1 MSWTGVR
8 GTRRVVLGRSPSQ
21 FFPGASVDEEYI
33 ELWSKIIFKN
43 KKKRF
48 RKFWEKSS
56 LSRTQSVLWTPGRIK
71 TVPNWP
77 FYSKFSVSKVKADLR
92 DGLLL
97 MNYRAPFVG
106 HFNIYGT
113 SRCHSKLKCSTFS
126 SRTKLSNCSKPV
138 MKWYIW
144 SQKMNP
150 RFWSSQKRKKKRIV
164 YTVVPVST
172 SVKWTCML
180 IDV

>member
-1 MSWTGVR
+1 MSWTGVW
-8 GTRRVVLGRSPSQ
+8 GTGRVVLGRSPSQ
-21 FFPGASVDEEYI
+21 FFPEASEDEEYI
-33 ELWSKIIFKN
+33 EPWSLIIF

-48 RKFWEKSS
+48 RKFWEKIVFISC
-56 LSRTQSVLWTPGRIK
+56 SVRPSDPWSHLNGPI
-71 TVPNWP
+71 WP

-106 HFNIYGT
+106 QFNIYGT

-164 YTVVPVST
+164 YTEVPVNT
-172 SVKWTCML
+172 SVR
-180 IDV
+180 